1 MSPLSMLWLMM
12 WFFVGITVFQWR
24 NYKLYWEE
32 IDEAYS
38 AIGVISMF
46 FGIVFHR
53 FSSSFGDQIVGNVVM
68 GLLSPLVYL
77 IGANISRFFQFGE
90 MSSRIVIYIF
100 MFSLLLIM
108 FWKIL

>member
-1 MSPLSMLWLMM
+1 MSPLSMLWLIG
-12 WFFVGITVFQWR
+12 WFFAGITVFQLR

-32 IDEAYS
+32 IDKAYS
-38 AIGVISMF
+38 AIGVISILL
-46 FGIVFHR
+46 GIVFHR

-68 GLLSPLVYL
+68 GLLSPLAYS

-90 MSSRIVIYIF
+90 MSPRIVIYIF
-100 MFSLLLIM
+100 MFSLLLMM